1 MPDKLNRKEQAGS
14 AVSRV
19 SLGRLTSDPPKNRG
33 CSIGRLDSHFS
44 HFSLSNPR
52 LFRHVSSFSS
62 QVVLE
67 HTPSSEEQAQILH
80 TIEMFE
86 VITRTQPDDYQSLEI
101 LKEAYTKL
109 GRAEDSRHTSRKLA
123 EAYFN
128 VGSYALAMQECEMLL
143 AHDPNAPE
151 ILAMLGDI
159 ESRLQSAGQNVSAGL
174 KHGLIAKALGGGGE
188 GGLVRLDRKE
198 LETYNLHERGE
209 EQLAKFLLLQQFF
222 TEESV
227 TAALATVQQRN
238 RNLPGQALAAS
249 LLVEL
254 CRSDTDKVD
263 QIISALVD
271 RTKAAFVPLEYYDF
285 DRQLARML
293 PDNLTLGRLCV
304 PFDLIS
310 RTIMVACC
318 NPFDAAGRA
327 AVQQSLDYTVS
338 WYLARPAA
346 IERTLHDVYRL
357 EARA

>member
-1 MPDKLNRKEQAGS
+1 M
-14 AVSRV
+14 
-19 SLGRLTSDPPKNRG
+19 
-33 CSIGRLDSHFS
+33 
-44 HFSLSNPR
+44 
-52 LFRHVSSFSS
+52 
-62 QVVLE
+62 LE
-67 HTPSSEEQAQILH
+67 HAPSPEEQAQILQ

-109 GRAEDSRHTSRKLA
+109 GRMDDTFRTARKLA

-143 AHDPNAPE
+143 GQDPNAPE
-151 ILAMLGDI
+151 VLAMLGDI
-159 ESRLQSAGQNVSAGL
+159 ESRLQAAGQTLGGGL
-174 KHGLIAKALGGGGE
+174 KHGLIAKAVAGGE
-188 GGLVRLDRKE
+188 GGLVRLDRRE
-198 LETYNLHERGE
+198 LESYNLHERGE
-209 EQLAKFLLLQQFF
+209 EQLAKFLIVQQIFP
-222 TEESV
+222 EETV
-227 TAALATVQQRN
+227 NAALEQVQQRN
-238 RNLPGQALAAS
+238 KNLQGQTLAAS

-254 CRSDTDKVD
+254 CGENTDKID
-263 QIISALVD
+263 LIISCLLD
-271 RTKAAFVPLEYYDF
+271 RTKGAFIPLEYYDF

-346 IERTLHDVYRL
+346 IERTLQDVYRL
-357 EARA
+357 QPKA

>member
-1 MPDKLNRKEQAGS
+1 M
-14 AVSRV
+14 
-19 SLGRLTSDPPKNRG
+19 
-33 CSIGRLDSHFS
+33 
-44 HFSLSNPR
+44 
-52 LFRHVSSFSS
+52 
-62 QVVLE
+62 LE
-67 HTPSSEEQAQILH
+67 HAPSPEEQAQILQ

-109 GRAEDSRHTSRKLA
+109 GRMDETLRTSRKLA
-123 EAYFN
+123 EAYFT

-143 AHDPNAPE
+143 GHDPNAPE
-151 ILAMLGDI
+151 VLAMLGDI
-159 ESRLQSAGQNVSAGL
+159 ESRLQAAGQTLGVGL
-174 KHGLIAKALGGGGE
+174 KHGLIAKAMGGGE

-198 LETYNLHERGE
+198 LESYNLHERGE
-209 EQLAKFLLLQQFF
+209 EQLAKFLVLQQFF
-222 TEESV
+222 PEETV
-227 TAALATVQQRN
+227 NAALEKVQQRN
-238 RNLPGQALAAS
+238 KNLPGQTLSAS

-254 CRSDTDKVD
+254 CGADTDKID
-263 QIISALVD
+263 QIMSSLID
-271 RTKAAFVPLEYYDF
+271 RTKGAFIPLEYYDF

-327 AVQQSLDYTVS
+327 AVQQSLDYAVS

-346 IERTLHDVYRL
+346 IERTLQDVYRL
-357 EARA
+357 PAKA